1 MKKII
6 ALLLAVLMLCVS
18 VPAYAEEATPWYI
31 HILHMTEGFNINSN
45 GLAYVDADIAI
56 RSGAYCTI
64 AAKVQKETSTG
75 WSTVVTYRATGDD
88 TAYIEE
94 DIYLARGY
102 TYKCV
107 FTFTVYDEMDFQLEQ
122 KTFESQ
128 EIDYR

>member
-6 ALLLAVLMLCVS
+6 ALLLAVLMLGIS

-31 HILHMTEGFNINSN
+31 HILHMSEGFDINSN
-45 GLAYVDADIAI
+45 GIVSVDADIAI

-64 AAKVQKETSTG
+64 AAKIQKETIGG
-75 WSTVVTYRATGDD
+75 WNTIHTFRATGDN

-94 DIYLARGY
+94 TARLTAKG

-122 KTFESQ
+122 RTFESE
-128 EIDYR
+128 EIEYR